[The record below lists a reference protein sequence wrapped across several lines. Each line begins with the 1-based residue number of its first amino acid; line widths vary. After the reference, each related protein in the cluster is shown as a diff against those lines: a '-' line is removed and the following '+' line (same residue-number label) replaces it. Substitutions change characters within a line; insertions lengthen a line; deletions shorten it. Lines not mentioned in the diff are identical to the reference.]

1 MATSTRFTDL
11 VGCEMPLQLAPM
23 GGVGTTELSSAVAD
37 AGGCGMVPW
46 GSEPGEGVTGV
57 NFLMPFQPTMEE
69 IVEAAKSSRLVD
81 FFYGDPRSDVVE
93 GAHGGGALV
102 GWQVGSVP
110 EALAAEECGCDY
122 VVAQGIEAG
131 GHVRGTD
138 PLDDLLPAVRSALG
152 LPVLAA
158 GGVSTAERFAE
169 LIEAGADGVRVGTRF
184 VTSPESGAHPD
195 YRRELHAAGP
205 DDTELTRMVWRGLGG
220 GATSGASLGARR
232 SSEKRLASTGPPIQV
247 GRSRA
252 DRHGDVRRDLG
263 VGEITSA
270 RAGPGRSR
278 RPHPAALDSSSARG
292 RLFWIRQRAM
302 HERPNSRFHAKQ
314 RWGSNSSQFSRS
326 S

>member
-23 GGVGTTELSSAVAD
+23 GGVGTTELSNAVAD

-69 IVEAAKSSRLVD
+69 IVEAAKTSRLVD

-195 YRRELHAAGP
+195 YRRELLAAGP
-205 DDTELTRMVWRGLGG
+205 DDTELTEWFGEGWEAAPHRVLRSALAAAQRSGWR
-220 GATSGASLGARR
+220 APV
-232 SSEKRLASTGPPIQV
+232 PPFKW
-247 GRSRA
+247 A
-252 DRHGDVRRDLG
+252 DRERIDMAMYAGTG
-263 VGEITSA
+263 VGEITSPEPA
-270 RAGPGRSR
+270 RDVVAD
-278 RPHPAALDSSSARG
+278 LT
-292 RLFWIRQRAM
+292 RLL
-302 HERPNSRFHAKQ
+302 
-314 RWGSNSSQFSRS
+314 
-326 S
+326 